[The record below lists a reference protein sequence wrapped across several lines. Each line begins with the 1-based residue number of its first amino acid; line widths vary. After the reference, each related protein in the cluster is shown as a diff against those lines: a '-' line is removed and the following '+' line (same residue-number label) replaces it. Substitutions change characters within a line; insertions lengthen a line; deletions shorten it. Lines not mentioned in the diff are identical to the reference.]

1 MPHECTDCGR
11 SFDDGSKEMLSGCP
25 ECGGTTFQFR
35 PPGEPAEQTE
45 TADPPEPPEP
55 AVDGVTR
62 TVGTAASAVRNLVT
76 GGNDPGAGAGS
87 PDGAGDPSEAVT
99 ADEGGTPTATADTS
113 REATTDDTSGGATT
127 DDETPAEPAS
137 GGDIGSAGEG
147 ETGIITAE
155 SDPSVSEESSGG
167 AAEVGGTGSEVTGN
181 GDAATVSGTP
191 EDAAGD
197 GARSDPS
204 GRPPVPDPRPISA
217 RPGAEETAE
226 ESEPP
231 ASDQGVEVDIDA
243 ATGGTTAETTA
254 EAGAAD
260 DADDVDDTSESEV
273 PGHEDGERPTL
284 AQLREELNDQFESI
298 RVVEPGQ
305 YELNLMELYD
315 REEYIVA
322 LQEDGRYTIQL
333 PERWEDG

>member
-25 ECGGTTFQFR
+25 DCGGTTFQFR
-35 PPGEPAEQTE
+35 PPGESAEQTE

-76 GGNDPGAGAGS
+76 GGDDPGTGAGS
-87 PDGAGDPSEAVT
+87 PDGAGDHSGAVT

-113 REATTDDTSGGATT
+113 GAVTTGDTSGGAS
-127 DDETPAEPAS
+127 DDEAPVEPAS
-137 GGDIGSAGEG
+137 GGDVGSTGEG

-155 SDPSVSEESSGG
+155 SDPSVYGERSQDAPADE
-167 AAEVGGTGSEVTGN
+167 TDSEVTDDD
-181 GDAATVSGTP
+181 DAATASSTP

-243 ATGGTTAETTA
+243 ATGGTTAETRA
-254 EAGAAD
+254 EVGAAD

-284 AQLREELNDQFESI
+284 SQLREELNDQFESI